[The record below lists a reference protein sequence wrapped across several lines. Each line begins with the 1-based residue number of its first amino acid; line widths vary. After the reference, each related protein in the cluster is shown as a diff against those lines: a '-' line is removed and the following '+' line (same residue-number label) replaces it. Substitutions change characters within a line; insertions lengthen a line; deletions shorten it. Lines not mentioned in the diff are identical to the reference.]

1 MRCYGDGMAFV
12 RLLRFMQGEKDSFH
26 DVAPVVW
33 GDGDVE
39 LAIDMLGSTRQAQ
52 TEALAMLL
60 RYKIM
65 DSRFVQ
71 LLLGL
76 LEEPLEEAFLAERL
90 LRDMAIQGLVC
101 SSAAPIV
108 SRALKGAG
116 PLVTRELAG
125 VLRAGLR

>member
-12 RLLRFMQGEKDSFH
+12 RLLRFMQGEKDTFH

-76 LEEPLEEAFLAERL
+76 LEEPLEEAFLAARL

-108 SRALKGAG
+108 SRAMMGAG

>member
-1 MRCYGDGMAFV
+1 MDLARCYGDGMAFV
-12 RLLRFMQGEKDSFH
+12 RLLRFMQGEKDTFH

-60 RYKIM
+60 RYKII
-65 DSRFVQ
+65 DKRFVQ

-76 LEEPLEEAFLAERL
+76 LEVQQADESR
-90 LRDMAIQGLVC
+90 
-101 SSAAPIV
+101 AAP
-108 SRALKGAG
+108 
-116 PLVTRELAG
+116 
-125 VLRAGLR
+125 LRSVRD

>member
-1 MRCYGDGMAFV
+1 MAFV
-12 RLLRFMQGEKDSFH
+12 RLLRFTQSEKDTFH
-26 DVAPVVW
+26 DVAPVMW
-33 GDGDVE
+33 DDEGVE
-39 LAIDMLGSTRQAQ
+39 LAIDELGSTRQAQ
-52 TEALAMLL
+52 SEALAMLL

-76 LEEPLEEAFLAERL
+76 LEEPLEVAFLAARL
-90 LRDMAIQGLVC
+90 LRDMAVQGLVC

-108 SRALKGAG
+108 SRALMGAG

>member
-1 MRCYGDGMAFV
+1 MAFV
-12 RLLRFMQGEKDSFH
+12 RLLRFMQSEKDTFR
-26 DVAPVVW
+26 DVAPVMW
-33 GDGDVE
+33 GDEDVE
-39 LAIDMLGSTRQAQ
+39 LAIDELGSTRQAQ
-52 TEALAMLL
+52 SEALAMLL

-76 LEEPLEEAFLAERL
+76 LEEPLEVAFLAARL
-90 LRDMAIQGLVC
+90 LRDMAVQGLVC

-108 SRALKGAG
+108 SRAMMGAG